1 MDRAPNNDRLFYL
14 KNLAGEECLCGKEKL
29 KNNSFCYRCYK
40 AMPVNMQRAL
50 YQRMGYGY
58 EGAFEAAHKY
68 LTENIW

>member
-50 YQRMGYGY
+50 TG
-58 EGAFEAAHKY
+58 EISAADMNAKIAELY
-68 LTENIW
+68 K